1 MHNTEVQDESI
12 ENRQKRGVRVEL
24 LTLQHIFL
32 LFRQTQKFIFLRGGF
47 INQIIRYI
55 LQHRIPLRNGGPFVT
70 PQPVLLIEIVNNPC
84 AELNIIPHHCPVQ
97 GNPIGWTYA
106 AAEIAINNGAQL
118 AIPETDIVEIPANLL
133 DVHIPLERHPA
144 PAEPTTLRKGIRNGH
159 PEETIVLPAHCLH
172 FGLRDGRSRTE
183 LFSRT
188 KSITGTLAAAAAASS
203 SCFFFAAAA
212 SCASCCA
219 FSSSSFFSSSF
230 SASKKS
236 CSTSFVFSTLFASS
250 ACFAFSNFLAYSSSS
265 SSSSSDS
272 LELDEEASDP
282 EADPSFFF
290 FPSSS
295 LPFSSSS
302 SSTSSFSF
310 SFSFSSSSFSFSSS
324 SFSTSSFPSSISFDF
339 SSISSSSSSAAAS
352 FSFAFFI
359 CSSQSSSSSSCTS
372 FLIFTTT
379 SFFFSS
385 SFATEVTPASSL
397 ITRGIFGGGSSMI
410 FTGVGI
416 VCTSSTCKSASVP
429 PSSFITTVSRSLRS
443 LSVHDKSILRSA
455 IISFSINSMKTSM
468 RFWRGVG
475 EGRKLA
481 HSGRYSKH
489 LFIFLLRSCFLLFC
503 LLYLFIPIFIVIVLH
518 LLLNLHHNIILLLL
532 LLRNRSDSCLLL
544 DNTRNLRWWL
554 LNDLHGRWHCLHFE
568 YLQIRLS
575 TPLELYH
582 HRIQQL
588 EKLIRAR

>member
-1 MHNTEVQDESI
+1 MAPNSQSRRRILLRFQQISLMFTSRLNVTQPRRNQRRSARGSAMATRRKPSYFRHIASTSAFVMV
-12 ENRQKRGVRVEL
+12 GVRLRRKIEL
-24 LTLQHIFL
+24 
-32 LFRQTQKFIFLRGGF
+32 
-47 INQIIRYI
+47 
-55 LQHRIPLRNGGPFVT
+55 
-70 PQPVLLIEIVNNPC
+70 VL
-84 AELNIIPHHCPVQ
+84 
-97 GNPIGWTYA
+97 WS
-106 AAEIAINNGAQL
+106 
-118 AIPETDIVEIPANLL
+118 
-133 DVHIPLERHPA
+133 
-144 PAEPTTLRKGIRNGH
+144 
-159 PEETIVLPAHCLH
+159 
-172 FGLRDGRSRTE
+172 SRTE

-188 KSITGTLAAAAAASS
+188 KSITGTLAAASS
-203 SCFFFAAAA
+203 SCFFFAAAAAA

-302 SSTSSFSF
+302 SSSTSSFSF

-385 SFATEVTPASSL
+385 SFATAEVTPASSL

-468 RFWRGVG
+468 RFLRNPTC
-475 EGRKLA
+475 
-481 HSGRYSKH
+481 SSC
-489 LFIFLLRSCFLLFC
+489 LFIKSSGWYFSLNHSSSLCATKNSLSCCRLNSSLYS
-503 LLYLFIPIFIVIVLH
+503 LYLAMASESEIASSCVARNCFSVI
-518 LLLNLHHNIILLLL
+518 I
-532 LLRNRSDSCLLL
+532 
-544 DNTRNLRWWL
+544 
-554 LNDLHGRWHCLHFE
+554 HGCVCMSGFGAE
-568 YLQIRLS
+568 S
-575 TPLELYH
+575 
-582 HRIQQL
+582 
-588 EKLIRAR
+588 RAMPMEPPYG